1 MIGHVPG
8 KIFVLDTNVIL
19 HDCRCL
25 RTFEE
30 NDVVLP
36 IVVLEELDRFK
47 RGSEEIHFQARECLR
62 DLDAMTG
69 DFLATEGVS
78 LGEGLG
84 NLRVVVL
91 RDAYDLLDG
100 AFTENIADHRILATA
115 LWMKK
120 TAPDRS
126 VILVSKDS
134 NLRVKAKS
142 LGLVAQDY
150 EADKVRRPDLLWP
163 GRRIIE
169 GLDPGVLEGFFEV
182 PHKVSRA
189 ELTAVEDPQPNE
201 NFILRSGSK
210 SVLAGYAPQEDAFVR
225 IPPKLQAYGVRPRN
239 AEQTFALRMLLDDSI
254 RLVTLV
260 GTAGTGKTLLALAAA
275 LECHTRYRQILLAR
289 PIVPLS
295 NRDLGY
301 LPGDVQSKID
311 PYMQP
316 LRDNLAVIRG
326 QLSPGEDQARTL
338 AKLQESD
345 RLVLTPLAYLRGR
358 SLHGAFFIVD
368 EAQNLTPHEVK
379 TVLTRAGEGTKIVL
393 TGDIRQI
400 DQPYLDALSNGLSH
414 VIARMHGQEL
424 YGHVLLEK
432 GERSDLAE
440 LAGRLL

>member
-1 MIGHVPG
+1 MPA

-19 HDCRCL
+19 HDSRCL
-25 RTFEE
+25 RAFEE

-47 RGSEEIHFQARECLR
+47 RGTEEIHFQARECLR
-62 DLDAMTG
+62 DLDSMSG
-69 DFLATEGVS
+69 DFLARDGIP

-84 NLRVVVL
+84 KLRVFVL
-91 RDAYDLLDG
+91 QPDYDLLNG
-100 AFTENIADHRILATA
+100 AFTEDIADHRILATA

-120 TAPDRS
+120 TEPDRS

-142 LGLVAQDY
+142 LGLVAEDY
-150 EADKVRRPDLLWP
+150 EADKVRRPDLLWA
-163 GRRIIE
+163 GKRVVE
-169 GLDPGVLEGFFEV
+169 DLDPGALDAFFEA
-182 PHKVSRA
+182 PHRVDQAALASI
-189 ELTAVEDPQPNE
+189 VDPQPNE

-210 SVLAGYAPQEDAFVR
+210 SVLASYDAREAVFAR
-225 IPPKLQAYGVRPRN
+225 LPPRLQAFGVKPRN

-254 RLVTLV
+254 RLVTLA

-275 LECHTRYRQILLAR
+275 LECHQRYRQIMLAR
-289 PIVPLS
+289 PVVPLS

-301 LPGDVQSKID
+301 LPGDIQSKID

-326 QLSPGEDQARTL
+326 QLSPGEEQARTL

-345 RLVLTPLAYLRGR
+345 RLTLTPLAYLRGR
-358 SLHGAFFIVD
+358 SLHGAYFIVD